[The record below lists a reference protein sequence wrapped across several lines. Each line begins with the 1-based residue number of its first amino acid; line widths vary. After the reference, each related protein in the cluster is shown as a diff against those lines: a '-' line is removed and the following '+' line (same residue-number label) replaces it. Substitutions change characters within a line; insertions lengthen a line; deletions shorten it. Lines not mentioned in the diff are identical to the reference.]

1 MNEALT
7 TDQMYSMIIGLVDCR
22 DAWMVEPG
30 FLRQIDIPSRYH
42 EPLMSLRDHVQH
54 LIEGYDYLQSPF
66 FQRSI
71 SGRPAE
77 FRAMKT
83 KLESQPRK
91 RTEHARSFSDALAA
105 IRGDDSAYDLL
116 SSTQHHRL
124 DAIRDL
130 IASIDEPQSNV
141 A

>member
-1 MNEALT
+1 
-7 TDQMYSMIIGLVDCR
+7 MYSMIVGLVDHC

-42 EPLMSLRDHVQH
+42 QPLMSLRDHVQR
-54 LIEGYDYLQSPF
+54 LIEDYDYLQSPV

-71 SGRPAE
+71 SGRSAE

-83 KLESQPRK
+83 KMESQPQK
-91 RTEHARSFSDALAA
+91 RTEHARSFSDALTA
-105 IRGDDSAYDLL
+105 IRRDDSAYDLL
-116 SSTQHHRL
+116 SSTQHYRL

-130 IASIDEPQSNV
+130 ITSIDEPQPNV